1 MIIDNGN
8 PNYQLS
14 IVNYQL
20 IMESV
25 QAIKQRFEIIGNDPK
40 LNRAIE
46 KAIQVA
52 PTDISVLVAGE
63 SGVGKENIPRIIHS
77 LSHRKHGK
85 YIAVNCGAIPEG
97 TIDSELFGHEKGA
110 FTGATSTREGYFE
123 VADGGTIFL
132 DEVGEL
138 PLTTQVRLLRV
149 LENGEFIKVGSSQVQ
164 KTNVRIVAATN
175 VNLFDAIDKGKFRE
189 DLYYRLSTVDIM
201 LPPLRERKDDIHLL
215 FRKFAA
221 DFAHKYKMPPLKLD
235 DQAVQVLQ
243 KFRWSGNIRQ
253 LRNVAEQISVL
264 ETNRDITAATLQS
277 YLPAEGSN
285 LPSVI
290 KDKKSDS
297 DFSTE
302 RDILYKV
309 LFDMKSDLYDLKK
322 LTLEL
327 MKNGSGKV
335 QDINPNLIQKIYG
348 SNGNESEITF
358 EETPRTSVMTTPNN
372 PSVFVDN
379 DEQFQFAET
388 VEEEEVLKLE
398 QKEIELIKKSLEKN
412 KGKRKA
418 AADELGI
425 SERTLYRKI
434 KQFDL

>member
-1 MIIDNGN
+1 
-8 PNYQLS
+8 
-14 IVNYQL
+14 
-20 IMESV
+20 METV
-25 QAIKQRFEIIGNDPK
+25 QNIKQRFEIIGNDPK
-40 LNRAIE
+40 LNRAVE

-52 PTDISVLVAGE
+52 PTDISVLVVGE
-63 SGVGKENIPRIIHS
+63 SGVGKESIPKIIHS

-97 TIDSELFGHEKGA
+97 TIDSELFGHEKGS

-175 VNLFDAIDKGKFRE
+175 VNLFDAIEKGKFRE
-189 DLYYRLSTVDIM
+189 DLYYRLSTVDIL
-201 LPPLRERKDDIHLL
+201 LPPLRDRKDDIHLL

-221 DFAHKYKMPPLKLD
+221 DFAHKYKMPAIKLD
-235 DQAVQVLQ
+235 DEAIPYLL
-243 KFRWSGNIRQ
+243 KYRWSGNIRQ
-253 LRNVAEQISVL
+253 LRNAAEQISVL
-264 ETNRDITAATLQS
+264 ETKREISLQTLMS
-277 YLPAEGSN
+277 YLPQDGSH

-290 KDKKSDS
+290 KDKKSES

-309 LFDMKSDLYDLKK
+309 LFDMKNDLHDLKK

-327 MKNGSGKV
+327 MQNGSSKV
-335 QDINPNLIQKIYG
+335 QEMNKNLIQKVFGQKEDVI
-348 SNGNESEITF
+348 SEF
-358 EETPRTSVMTTPNN
+358 EEEPRKSIISQN
-372 PSVFVDN
+372 N
-379 DEQFQFAET
+379 DEQEEFDDEDDDNNYLFAET
-388 VEEEEVLKLE
+388 VEEEEMLSLE
-398 QKEIELIKKSLEKN
+398 AKEIELIKKSLEKN

-434 KQFDL
+434 KQYDL

>member
-1 MIIDNGN
+1 
-8 PNYQLS
+8 
-14 IVNYQL
+14 
-20 IMESV
+20 MESV

-40 LNRAIE
+40 LNRAVE

-52 PTDISVLVAGE
+52 PTDISVLVTGE
-63 SGVGKENIPRIIHS
+63 SGVGKESIPKIIHA

-97 TIDSELFGHEKGA
+97 TIDSELFGHEKGS
-110 FTGATSTREGYFE
+110 FTGATNTREGYFE

-175 VNLFDAIDKGKFRE
+175 VNMFDAIEKGKFRE
-189 DLYYRLSTVDIM
+189 DLYYRLSTVEIA

-215 FRKFAA
+215 FRKFAS
-221 DFAHKYKMPPLKLD
+221 DFAHKYKMPPIKLD
-235 DQAVQVLQ
+235 DSAIDMLL
-243 KFRWSGNIRQ
+243 KYRWNGNIRQ

-264 ETNRDITAATLQS
+264 ETKRDISSQTLLS
-277 YLPAEGSN
+277 YLPMENPN

-290 KDKKSDS
+290 GTKKAES
-297 DFSTE
+297 DFSNE
-302 RDILYKV
+302 REILYKV
-309 LFDMKSDLYDLKK
+309 LFDMKADLNDLKK

-327 MKNGSGKV
+327 MQNGSSKV
-335 QDINPNLIQKIYG
+335 QETNKNLIQRIYG
-348 SNGNESEITF
+348 QNEENAIFDKEPTTAIVPMINDVEQEEF
-358 EETPRTSVMTTPNN
+358 EDDE
-372 PSVFVDN
+372 FDN
-379 DEQFQFAET
+379 QNYLFAET
-388 VEEEEVLKLE
+388 VEEEETLSLE
-398 QKEIELIKKSLEKN
+398 AKEIELIKKSLERN

-434 KQFDL
+434 KQYDL

>member
-1 MIIDNGN
+1 
-8 PNYQLS
+8 
-14 IVNYQL
+14 
-20 IMESV
+20 METV
-25 QAIKQRFEIIGNDPK
+25 QSIKQRFEIIGNDAK

-110 FTGATSTREGYFE
+110 FTGATATREGYFE

-175 VNLFDAIDKGKFRE
+175 VNLFDAIDNGKFRE
-189 DLYYRLSTVDIM
+189 DLYYRLSTVDIL
-201 LPPLRERKDDIHLL
+201 LPPLRDRKEDIHLL
-215 FRKFAA
+215 FRKFAS
-221 DFAHKYKMPPLKLD
+221 DFAYKYKMPAVKLTEN
-235 DQAVQVLQ
+235 AVAVLQ
-243 KFRWSGNIRQ
+243 KYRWSGNIRQ
-253 LRNVAEQISVL
+253 LRNMAEQISVL
-264 ETNRDITAATLQS
+264 ETNREISANILNS
-277 YLPAEGSN
+277 YLPQEGSN
-285 LPSVI
+285 LPSVVKNK
-290 KDKKSDS
+290 KDSS
-297 DFSTE
+297 DFATE

-309 LFDMKSDLYDLKK
+309 LFDMKSDLHDLKK

-327 MKNGSGKV
+327 MKNGTAKA
-335 QDINPNLIQKIYG
+335 QEINPTLIQKIYG
-348 SNGNESEITF
+348 SKEVDTEISF
-358 EETPRTSVMTTPNN
+358 DNTPRKNN
-372 PSVFVDN
+372 FSPDYEEDNNIEEFDDN
-379 DEQFQFAET
+379 DDNYLVAET
-388 VEEEEVLKLE
+388 VEEEEILKLDK
-398 QKEIELIKKSLEKN
+398 KEIEMIKKSLEKN